1 MALHMSSEGAKLFT
15 VKCGDELTIV
25 RPLGLVMEPHG
36 SLVLALYHNSI
47 TLLALPSSD
56 FPATSFK

>member
-1 MALHMSSEGAKLFT
+1 MNSDVVKSFM

-25 RPLGLVMEPHG
+25 RPLGLVMELHR